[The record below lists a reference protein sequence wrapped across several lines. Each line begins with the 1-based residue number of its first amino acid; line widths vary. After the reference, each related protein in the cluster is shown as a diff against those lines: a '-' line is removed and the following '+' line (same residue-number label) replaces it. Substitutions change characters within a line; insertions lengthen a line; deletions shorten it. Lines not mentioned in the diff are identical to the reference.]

1 MLSILLIIFLAWL
14 FFKLGIG
21 MIKIIFFLIVAGI
34 TAIFF
39 AYLLI
44 PLIALFAIGGLAWAF
59 IS

>member
-1 MLSILLIIFLAWL
+1 MLSILLILFLAWL

-21 MIKIIFFLIVAGI
+21 IIKIIFFLIVVGI
-34 TAIFF
+34 TAVFF

-44 PLIALFAIGGLAWAF
+44 PLIALLAIGGLLWAV